1 MKGDL
6 CIFSPFN
13 SFVQKFLNF
22 QPLLGTSVGTGNSTL
37 NLTDKASL
45 LKEFNSSEGKTGI
58 NRRSDRC

>member
-1 MKGDL
+1 MYIEPL
-6 CIFSPFN
+6 SLICSENMFP
-13 SFVQKFLNF
+13 NF

-45 LKEFNSSEGKTGI
+45 LKELNSREGKTGI